1 MSFTVDSIDHVEVFV
16 QDIEAGIRWYSDVL
30 GLKEVARWDPHPV
43 LIGAGGTKLALFKA
57 KAEPSRDEHQSIG
70 EGPNWHLVA
79 WRTTEE
85 GFEAAQRHL
94 AKCGVTFSGPIDH
107 GSARSIYFSDPDGHR
122 LEITYYL

>member
-43 LIGAGGTKLALFKA
+43 MIGAGGTMLALFKA
-57 KAEPSRDEHQSIG
+57 KAEPSLDEHHSVG

-79 WRTTEE
+79 WRTTKE

-94 AKCGVTFSGPIDH
+94 TKCGVMFSGPIDH